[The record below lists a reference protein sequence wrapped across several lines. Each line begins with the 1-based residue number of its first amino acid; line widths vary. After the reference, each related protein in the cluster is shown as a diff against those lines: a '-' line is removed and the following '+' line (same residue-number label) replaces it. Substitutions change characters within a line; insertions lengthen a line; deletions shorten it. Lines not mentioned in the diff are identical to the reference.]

1 MPFVKIQAK
10 EGRTPEQKAALAK
23 AIIELME
30 EQGFASKD
38 AIRIIFEDMATEDYY
53 SGQYH

>member
-10 EGRTPEQKAALAK
+10 EGRTAEQKAELAK
-23 AIIELME
+23 AIMDVME
-30 EQGFASKD
+30 EKEFASRE
-38 AIRIIFEDMATEDYY
+38 AIRVIFEDMAEEDYY

>member
-10 EGRTPEQKAALAK
+10 EGRTAEQKAELAK
-23 AIIELME
+23 AIMDVME
-30 EQGFASKD
+30 EQEFASRE
-38 AIRIIFEDMATEDYY
+38 AIRVIFEDMAEDDYY

>member
-10 EGRTPEQKAALAK
+10 EGRTAEQKAALAK

-30 EQGFASKD
+30 EQEFASKE
-38 AIRIIFEDMATEDYY
+38 AIRIIFEDMAPEDYY